1 MNNINLIYRL
11 LSNVKNAEINGGVK
25 IIGNTINGIQKV
37 KNFFKTR
44 QYKTN
49 KRILQEKINK
59 YNTGLNPEL
68 VMVKDTNGLVKA
80 DLVILPKNTDTNTD
94 TNTDKNTDTN
104 TDTNTNDLEFYNNN
118 VRDEKDNVKAFFII
132 RKLLINLMPPLLNIN
147 DPQNIDVII
156 NFKRT
161 FSIIDSNSVWHNT
174 IIDIINKIKEMLPII
189 KNIYTYTDNAIKE
202 YINNDTNTRLK
213 ISLIDDSNISE
224 FNRLKQL
231 FFELLNLLKKH
242 NIHFKDVT
250 ETDINDH
257 CKLRLKSDK
266 PCSIPPL
273 INDEIM
279 NLLSDEIKQF
289 IINLEDGGE
298 FDVLNKNLISN
309 YKKYIDSIN
318 KDKDENENKIKNFI
332 KQKMKNFLIRN
343 NYNTSYISDRY
354 KFMTNGD
361 IFSNFILDIIQD
373 QKKGGKGIIR
383 NHKLK
388 YLLKKI
394 YKDIKTLSLN

>member
-1 MNNINLIYRL
+1 
-11 LSNVKNAEINGGVK
+11 
-25 IIGNTINGIQKV
+25 
-37 KNFFKTR
+37 
-44 QYKTN
+44 
-49 KRILQEKINK
+49 
-59 YNTGLNPEL
+59 
-68 VMVKDTNGLVKA
+68 
-80 DLVILPKNTDTNTD
+80 
-94 TNTDKNTDTN
+94 
-104 TDTNTNDLEFYNNN
+104 
-118 VRDEKDNVKAFFII
+118 
-132 RKLLINLMPPLLNIN
+132 MPPSLNIN
-147 DPQNIDVII
+147 NPQIIDNII
-156 NFKRT
+156 NFKLT
-161 FSIIDSNSVWHNT
+161 FSIIDSNSVSHDIIID

-189 KNIYTYTDNAIKE
+189 KNIYTYTDNSIKE

-213 ISLIDDSNISE
+213 ISLIDHSNISE

-257 CKLRLKSDK
+257 CKLRLKSNK
-266 PCSIPPL
+266 PCSIPPLIKL

-279 NLLSDEIKQF
+279 NLLSNEIKEF

-298 FDVLNKNLISN
+298 FDVLNIDLINN
-309 YKKYIDSIN
+309 YKKYINSIN
-318 KDKDENENKIKNFI
+318 KDKNENKIKNFI

-354 KFMTNGD
+354 QFMRNRD
-361 IFSNFILDIIQD
+361 IFSNFILEIMQD
-373 QKKGGKGIIR
+373 EKKGGKGIIR